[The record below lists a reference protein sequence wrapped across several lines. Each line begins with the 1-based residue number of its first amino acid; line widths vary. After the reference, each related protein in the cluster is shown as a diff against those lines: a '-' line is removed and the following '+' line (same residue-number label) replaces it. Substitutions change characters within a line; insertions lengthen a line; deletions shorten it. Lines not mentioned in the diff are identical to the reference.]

1 MGDFSTAGGGQG
13 GSVGRALIDFF
24 GFGVKEL
31 GIDHFLESEGVG
43 VEVGVEMGVHPAEY
57 VCLIFLMTAVVVV
70 SSSVKSP
77 K

>member
-1 MGDFSTAGGGQG
+1 MGYFSTAGGGRG

-24 GFGVKEL
+24 GFEVKEL
-31 GIDHFLESEGVG
+31 RIDHFLESEGVG

-57 VCLIFLMTAVVVV
+57 DCLIFLTTAVVVV

>member
-1 MGDFSTAGGGQG
+1 MGCFSTAGGGRG

-24 GFGVKEL
+24 GFEVKEL
-31 GIDHFLESEGVG
+31 RIDHFLEGEGVG

-57 VCLIFLMTAVVVV
+57 VCLIFLTTVVVV